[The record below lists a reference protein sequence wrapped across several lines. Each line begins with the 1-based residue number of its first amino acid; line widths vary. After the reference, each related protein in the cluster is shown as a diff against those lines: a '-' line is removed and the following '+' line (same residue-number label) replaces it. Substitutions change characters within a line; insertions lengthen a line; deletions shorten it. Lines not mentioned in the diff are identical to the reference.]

1 MKGNL
6 WKWNK
11 KPQKLSKKMYDKKF
25 AANDEFNSK
34 IIIILSHYYYYLIVL
49 YQELNVKLLLNVSY
63 NKSNRLTNSIW
74 SYCCEKKKLFLARF
88 ESI

>member
-11 KPQKLSKKMYDKKF
+11 KPQKLSKKMYDNKF

-34 IIIILSHYYYYLIVL
+34 IIIILHIIITIWLYYT
-49 YQELNVKLLLNVSY
+49 
-63 NKSNRLTNSIW
+63 TNW
-74 SYCCEKKKLFLARF
+74 T
-88 ESI
+88 